1 MQGLLQAWNFN
12 QPEALRAF
20 KLAEEADPSAAMV
33 YFGQA
38 YALGPGANR
47 WAYISLAASAP
58 SSHLSAD
65 QRADRATRPDHKIL
79 A

>member
-1 MQGLLQAWNFN
+1 MQAWNFN

-20 KLAEEADPSAAMV
+20 KMAEEADPYAPMV

-47 WAYISLAASAP
+47 
-58 SSHLSAD
+58 
-65 QRADRATRPDHKIL
+65 
-79 A
+79 

>member
-1 MQGLLQAWNFN
+1 MGSESDGVPSVQGLLQAWNFN

-20 KLAEEADPSAAMV
+20 KLAEEADPSAPMV

-47 WAYISLAASAP
+47 RASLNLHTSTAP
-58 SSHLSAD
+58 
-65 QRADRATRPDHKIL
+65 
-79 A
+79 

>member
-20 KLAEEADPSAAMV
+20 KMAEEADPGAPMV

-47 WAYISLAASAP
+47 RASLASLPPHTSAGAHEP
-58 SSHLSAD
+58 RFLCH
-65 QRADRATRPDHKIL
+65 
-79 A
+79 